1 VLKKLGKY
9 DLIGE
14 VGRGAMGEVY
24 KARDPSIGRL
34 VALKTITSSLV
45 GNPDL
50 LERFYREA
58 RSAGALQHPNIVTV
72 YELGEEGEIPFIAME
87 FLEGE
92 SLEKIIESHSPLNL
106 LQKVGFIVPV
116 CRALDYA
123 HKRGVV
129 HRDIKPGNIM
139 LTKDGNVKVVDF
151 GIARIA
157 DALQTQ
163 THVLIG
169 TLGYMSPEQI
179 HGERAGARSD
189 IWALGCTF
197 YELLCY
203 QRPFEGDSH
212 AALMLNIVDASSNP
226 ATLAERGLVCPPAL
240 ERLVGKML
248 RKDVSERYQ
257 TMEEVLFDL
266 EPIWKDVQI
275 ASVSGLVADSEAAIG
290 TQDFSRARDL
300 LRRALRIDSLNDR
313 AKALLEK
320 VNADVKRK
328 ETRSRIKAALD
339 SANGLLNDG
348 YLQEARAKAEAALA
362 LDTNFAPTIELM
374 AEIDRATERARL
386 LRKKLQAAK
395 QLLVEGALTDAA
407 ECIHEILK
415 LDASNMEARA
425 LEGQIQDQLAQ
436 REERKRREEILQR
449 ARKFWGEQRLTD
461 CLRLLTEAQKEFPT
475 DSEIAKQLEAAKED
489 LVEQEK
495 QQKLAEARSLFADH
509 HFDEALT
516 KVDSLLSRQPADH
529 AVQKLHSLIRVE
541 KESWLREQNFQTE
554 LAAIQTLVNTE
565 KFSEAVSR
573 GEKLLQQ
580 FSGRGELANVMSFA
594 RAGLAQH
601 EERRERGEALRMI
614 REKINAGK
622 FREAVSAAEKASD
635 RFRDDLKLRRILSE
649 GRAKQ
654 KDAENR
660 ELLRKRIG
668 EIQKSI
674 KRGQHTDAVDLARQ
688 TLTTLGTDTEVAQL
702 LRVAELELDEKRKRK
717 EEKDKQLAE
726 ATSLLKQGRLDAA
739 TQLLHA
745 GFDTQVLSE
754 KDQVVQQLLNEIE
767 QRTAIQ
773 SPPGEAPLS
782 QPPEDSVSGSEPA
795 DDCRLQQSTLLQ
807 PAPYAP
813 CDARDSNSV
822 AGGFSATIVINS
834 DARSAPPST
843 AFDMTEPSYP
853 LEKHIEPPDSLA
865 TPEMASP
872 EDAIPLLGH
881 RWVLPTIAVLT
892 LMVLIVTVPYFIL
905 QKRTQD
911 EIAVR
916 DLAQRLEQQR
926 NWPEALKQYE
936 NLSRRNGALS
946 GVGFERAGS
955 LKKLLDQESALMSKA
970 RDDETTGN
978 LSEAKLLYQQAADLH
993 GDKEQD
999 ALDAA
1004 ARLNNE
1010 KKYPEELTAFGKP
1023 VVAGKAKNVI
1033 IGPRSGGKNAPEVN
1047 AGNCQLLTSDISI
1060 YLGMADRNRAGGKY
1074 VDAEREYDDVLSCD
1088 PRNERALEG
1097 LTRTKEAK
1105 ALPNR
1110 APN

>member
-9 DLIGE
+9 ELVGE
-14 VGRGAMGEVY
+14 VGRGAMGVVY
-24 KARDPSIGRL
+24 KAHDPSIGRL

-58 RSAGALQHPNIVTV
+58 RSAGALQHPSIVTV
-72 YELGEEGEIPFIAME
+72 YELGAEGEIPFIAME

-92 SLEKIIESHSPLNL
+92 SLEKVIESHSPLSL

-179 HGERAGARSD
+179 HGERASERSD

-212 AALMLNIVDASSNP
+212 AALMMNIVDVTTNP

-248 RKDVSERYQ
+248 RKNVSERYQ

-266 EPIWKDVQI
+266 EPLWKDVQV
-275 ASVSGLVADSEAAIG
+275 ASVSGLVAESEAAIG

-328 ETRSRIKAALD
+328 ETKSRIKTALD
-339 SANGLLNDG
+339 SANGLLEDG
-348 YLQEARAKAEAALA
+348 HLQEARAKAEAALA
-362 LDTNFAPTIELM
+362 LDTTFVPTIELI
-374 AEIDRATERARL
+374 AEIDRATERFRL
-386 LRKKLQAAK
+386 LRKNLQSARQ
-395 QLLVEGALTDAA
+395 QLAEGALTQAA
-407 ECIHEILK
+407 ERIHEVLK
-415 LDASNMEARA
+415 LDESNTEARA
-425 LEGQIQDQLAQ
+425 LLSQIQDHVAQ

-449 ARKFWGEQRLTD
+449 ARKFWGEQRLAD
-461 CLRLLTEAQKEFPT
+461 CVALLAEAQKEFPA
-475 DSEIAKQLEAAKED
+475 DSEIARQLEAAKED

-495 QQKLAEARSLFADH
+495 QQKIAKTRSLVADH
-509 HFDEALT
+509 HFDEAL
-516 KVDSLLSRQPADH
+516 KIVDSLLSWQPADH
-529 AVQKLHSLIRVE
+529 AVQKLHSLIQVE
-541 KESWLREQNFQTE
+541 KESWLREQKFQTE
-554 LAAIQTLVNTE
+554 LTALQSLVNTE

-580 FSGRGELANVMSFA
+580 FSGRVELANVLNFA

-601 EERRERGEALRMI
+601 EGRRERGEALRMI
-614 REKINAGK
+614 REKMNAGR
-622 FREAVSAAEKASD
+622 FRDAVSAAEKALD
-635 RFRDDLKLRRILSE
+635 RFPEDLELNNILSE

-654 KDAENR
+654 KDTENR

-668 EIQKSI
+668 EIQRSI
-674 KRGQHTDAVDLARQ
+674 QRGQHTDAVDLARQ
-688 TLTTLGTDTEVAQL
+688 TLTTLGEDTEVAKL
-702 LRVAELELDEKRKRK
+702 LRVAELELDQKRKRK
-717 EEKDKQLAE
+717 EEIDKQLAGAESFLRESRFDE
-726 ATSLLKQGRLDAA
+726 AAQLLREGLDAKI
-739 TQLLHA
+739 
-745 GFDTQVLSE
+745 LSM
-754 KDQVVQQLLNEIE
+754 KDQQVQQLSNEIQ
-767 QRTAIQ
+767 QRKATLAPP
-773 SPPGEAPLS
+773 SPVPLS
-782 QPPEDSVSGSEPA
+782 QPSEGSASSSEPT
-795 DDCRLQQSTLLQ
+795 DDHHLQQTTLLQ
-807 PAPYAP
+807 PTP
-813 CDARDSNSV
+813 SV
-822 AGGFSATIVINS
+822 PGDVRESGPVGGGFSATIVINS
-834 DARSAPPST
+834 GTRSAPPST
-843 AFDMTEPSYP
+843 AFEMTEPSYS
-853 LEKHIEPPDSLA
+853 LEKHVGPPESLA
-865 TPEMASP
+865 SPEMASP
-872 EDAIPLLGH
+872 EDAGPLLGR
-881 RWVLPTIAVLT
+881 RWVLPVIAAVT
-892 LMVLIVTVPYFIL
+892 LIVLIVAVAYFIL
-905 QKRTQD
+905 QKRTRD
-911 EIAVR
+911 EIALR
-916 DLAQRLEQQR
+916 DLAQRFEQQR

-936 NLSRRNGALS
+936 NLARRRGALS
-946 GVGFERAGS
+946 GVGIEHARS
-955 LKKLLDQESALMSKA
+955 LKELLDQESSLLRNA
-970 RDDETTGN
+970 RDDETGGN
-978 LSEAKLLYQQAADLH
+978 LSEAKRLYQQAADLH

-1004 ARLNNE
+1004 ERLNSE
-1010 KKYPEELTAFGKP
+1010 KKHPEESNAPGKP
-1023 VVAGKAKNVI
+1023 VIAGKAKTVTA
-1033 IGPRSGGKNAPEVN
+1033 PRSGDKNTPEID
-1047 AGNCQLLTSDISI
+1047 AGNCQLLSSDIAI
-1060 YLGMADRNRAGGKY
+1060 YLGMADRNRARGKY
-1074 VDAEREYDDVLSCD
+1074 VDAEREYNDVLSCE
-1088 PRNERALEG
+1088 PRNDRALAG
-1097 LTRTKEAK
+1097 LNRTKEAK